1 MDWLAAW
8 LPWSVYRSLDALMSQ
23 GGAIMWVIFLVA
35 VAILYLAV
43 QRWLTWKTLPSRK
56 RLQSGEREALVMKA
70 EHLRALNRMER
81 GLPLLKALVMI
92 TPLLGLTGTVTGMVL
107 VFDGLSLGSS
117 ADPRQLA
124 SGIARAILPTFAS
137 MAVVLLGMFFLNL
150 WQRKVRRA
158 LQQSN

>member
-8 LPWSVYRSLDALMSQ
+8 LPWSAYRALDALMSQ
-23 GGAIMWVIFLVA
+23 GGLIMWVIFSVA
-35 VAILYLAV
+35 VAILFLAV
-43 QRWLTWKTLPSRK
+43 QRWLTWTVLPAKQGASVEAA
-56 RLQSGEREALVMKA
+56 QALVSKA
-70 EHLRALNRMER
+70 EYLRNLNHMEA
-81 GLPLLKALVMI
+81 GLPLLKGLVMI

-137 MAVVLLGMFFLNL
+137 MAVVLMGLFFLNL
-150 WQRKVRRA
+150 WQRKVRRT

>member
-1 MDWLAAW
+1 MEWLAAW
-8 LPWSVYRSLDALMSQ
+8 LPWNAYRALDTLMSQ
-23 GGAIMWVIFLVA
+23 GGVIMWIIFAVA
-35 VAILYLAV
+35 VAILYLAM
-43 QRWLTWKTLPSRK
+43 QRWLTWRSLPPRQPVA
-56 RLQSGEREALVMKA
+56 LGERKALAAKA
-70 EHLRALNRMER
+70 EYLRALNRMEA

-150 WQRKVRRA
+150 WQRKVRRT
-158 LQQSN
+158 LQQNN